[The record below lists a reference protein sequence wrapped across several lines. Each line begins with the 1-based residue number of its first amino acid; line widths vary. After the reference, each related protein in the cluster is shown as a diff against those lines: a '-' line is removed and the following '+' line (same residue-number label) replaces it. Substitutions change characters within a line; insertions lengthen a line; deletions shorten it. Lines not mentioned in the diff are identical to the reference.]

1 MSSEVFPIDPRRLRL
16 PPSRSDG
23 ADPEKLQPQIA
34 RHGDS
39 IDGMPEIWVYRCTD
53 DELVIY
59 NGVTRATRTA
69 KLMPGQ
75 TVPVRVI
82 GRLPVRGASQPTVE
96 ERLP

>member
-1 MSSEVFPIDPRRLRL
+1 MSDVFQIDPRGLRL

-23 ADPEKLQPQIA
+23 ADPEKLQRQIA

-39 IDGMPEIWVYRCTD
+39 IGEMPEIWVYRCTD

-59 NGVTRATRTA
+59 NGVTRATRAA

-82 GRLPVRGASQPTVE
+82 GRLSVRGASQPTVE

>member
-1 MSSEVFPIDPRRLRL
+1 MSEVFQIDPRGLRL

-23 ADPEKLQPQIA
+23 ADPGKLQRQIS

-39 IDGMPEIWVYRCTD
+39 IDEMPEIWVYQCTD

-59 NGVTRATRTA
+59 NGVTRATRAA

-75 TVPVRVI
+75 MVSVRVI

>member
-1 MSSEVFPIDPRRLRL
+1 
-16 PPSRSDG
+16 
-23 ADPEKLQPQIA
+23 
-34 RHGDS
+34 
-39 IDGMPEIWVYRCTD
+39 MPEIWVYRCTD

-59 NGVTRATRTA
+59 NGVTRATRAA

-82 GRLPVRGASQPTVE
+82 GRLLVRGASQPTVE